1 MSGDLNIADPELER
15 TVLGEMLLEEYALN
29 VGVEK
34 LKVEDFS
41 TEVHRIIFKALV
53 ELWFEKKAADVVLL
67 KEHLKRKDLL
77 EKIGGQDYLYSL
89 MNSSISP
96 YLIEEHVRLLLEKS
110 IYRQVV
116 QLAAEIQD
124 KARKGNMDADA
135 LLEFAEKKIIELRER
150 DVQRGFVQIG
160 ELVQKELQ
168 EIQERKKETQDI
180 LGIPTGINKLDKLT
194 GGFLPGQLVVIAS
207 RPGIGKTTFAL
218 NIHHM
223 FSVKMGK
230 PSAIFSLE
238 MSVQELAQRFLAM
251 ESGIPGTKLK
261 TGNVSPAE
269 FPRLLEAVDNLKDAP
284 IYVDDTSSTLLDIKA
299 KARRIV
305 REKNVS
311 LITIDYM
318 QLINLAGEGR
328 GKENRQQE
336 ISYISRTLKNF
347 AKELG
352 VPIIA
357 LSQLSRKV
365 EDRSDKKPR
374 LSDLR
379 ESGAIEQD
387 ADIVIFLYREDDRE
401 SDETEFI
408 VAKNRNGPPGEGM
421 MLFIR
426 DIFKFT
432 DNIYYDRD
440 AEETPIDD
448 LI

>member
-1 MSGDLNIADPELER
+1 MAGDLNIADPELER
-15 TVLGEMLLEEYALN
+15 TVLGEMLLDSNALN
-29 VGVEK
+29 VGIEK

-41 TEVHRIIFKALV
+41 TEAHRLIFKALTD
-53 ELWFEKKAADVVLL
+53 LWFEKKAADVVLL
-67 KEHLKRKDLL
+67 KEYLKRKGLL
-77 EKIGGQDYLYSL
+77 ERVGGQDYLYSL
-89 MNSSISP
+89 MNASISP
-96 YLIEEHVRLLLEKS
+96 YLIEEHVALLLEKS

-116 QLAAEIQD
+116 QLAAEIQERA
-124 KARKGNMDADA
+124 KRGTMDADS

-150 DVQRGFVQIG
+150 DVHKGFVPIG
-160 ELVQKELQ
+160 EMVQKELE

-238 MSVQELAQRFLAM
+238 MSVQELAQRFLSM
-251 ESGIPGTKLK
+251 ESEIPGTKLK

-269 FPRLLEAVDNLKDAP
+269 FPRLLEAVDKLKDAP
-284 IYVDDTSSTLLDIKA
+284 IYVDDTSTTLLDIKA

-305 REKNVS
+305 REKNIG
-311 LITIDYM
+311 LLTIDYL
-318 QLINLAGEGR
+318 QLINLAGEGK

-352 VPIIA
+352 IPIIA

-365 EDRSDKKPR
+365 EDRADKRPR

-387 ADIVIFLYREDDRE
+387 ADIVIFLYREDDKE
-401 SDETEFI
+401 TNETEFI
-408 VAKNRNGPPGEGM
+408 VAKNRNGPPGEGI

-432 DNIYYDRD
+432 DNIYYDREAD
-440 AEETPIDD
+440 ENPIDD
-448 LI
+448 LL